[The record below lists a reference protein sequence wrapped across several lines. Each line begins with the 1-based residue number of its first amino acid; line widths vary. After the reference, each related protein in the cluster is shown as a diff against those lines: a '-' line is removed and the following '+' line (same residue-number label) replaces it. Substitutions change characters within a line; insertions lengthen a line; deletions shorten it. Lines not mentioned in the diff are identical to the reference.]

1 MFNLRNSGDVKPHIQ
16 DIQQKPANQKESN
29 TLPKLLHH
37 LQQSTNRVRKE
48 LNHINL
54 LIKYK
59 KEDFYGKNQKKLL
72 NKYRKKLGN
81 ITLRFF
87 EYNSAILKKELK
99 SKSEKLK
106 YQKKNS
112 YNEKEPTGFCKQILR
127 KSFDCSK
134 KI

>member
-59 KEDFYGKNQKKLL
+59 KEDFYDKIQKKLL

-106 YQKKNS
+106 YQKKTHTTKKNQQDFV
-112 YNEKEPTGFCKQILR
+112 N
-127 KSFDCSK
+127 KS
-134 KI
+134 